1 MGRITLEKL
10 RAMGK
15 PAPEAQAPSS
25 VLGTTLSSLERVGRL
40 IGAYGGAGIATS
52 LPGWAGRFIPGVR
65 DWLPDPLDIPEAAR
79 QFVDVSMQGDVD
91 AGIEAYQD
99 AMAAGP
105 GFWGASEAITGA
117 IAPVGAAAVGGRVL
131 AAAPQLGR
139 FAPYAVGLG
148 KTLRAPWEIE
158 EAIGRGAMLPFKAGA
173 RWLRGTPPPTA
184 PLAETVQEVALD
196 VPPSVVERVVPT
208 TRRAEIPTPLERAR
222 VKQAQGEIDIGE
234 QAHEVRGRE
243 SKIAHDKYRVE
254 YITGKV
260 RDLENAMNLDPSEL
274 SDIPG
279 YSYFENQVIRARQ
292 QLEIPSVRMRVTK
305 GDRRVSAAAKDVLR
319 KADEMLADL
328 KGKATLV
335 QKDLERSELMVRG
348 PRAKQA
354 SLQYQQDM
362 RESEMLQMPGSGL
375 VDEADDLVG
384 LPLPEEQVAPP
395 MPTEGPSGQY
405 GPEGPLMTDLQDIGE
420 VIDIS
425 QRPDVGRK
433 LANFPVI
440 KQIYGPLNR
449 AAVAGKVELQ
459 ALVGRAILMS
469 QGQQKTQA
477 AMSRL
482 RELGSFEDVFGKVDK
497 DTGLIA
503 EDPVK
508 GAGILPWGGREM
520 RLSGRTPGMVNP
532 LAKLAPNDIRTR
544 PDDFAGITT
553 QKQKDWI
560 KVAQDIE
567 DAKLKFLDDN
577 GIDVN
582 ELGFD
587 EGGVYAGRR
596 VYAKK
601 DSSGRIISTQ
611 SFSSQPGPGRVGS
624 KMTSEGERQFATQ
637 AEALKEGY
645 MYLPEDE
652 ALALNVQ
659 AAYNKVANKKFLD
672 WLQATIPDTLP
683 EGEAGLTMRK
693 LSAEE
698 YKKIRFGEEYVGDLG
713 PGFAGDVF
721 GGDRAGEAKKA
732 LEAGLHP
739 QFSNA
744 LGKVNKVN
752 ALGRFF
758 TLAADVSPFNIQLL
772 FLSGYR
778 PGIVYTKALPG
789 FFKAMVN
796 PEFHQAYMNKHR
808 ATLARH
814 NILTTLQ
821 GNEMTEAME
830 KGGILHSRAVTPIRK
845 LFEPFQ
851 RGFNTAL
858 DVAGVELAEGLEHLA
873 KNADGS
879 VDAAKMADVDA
890 FINEIRGLASS
901 QTVGASAQVRQ
912 WETTLLLAPRYNRA
926 IAALLWDATLGVV
939 ETVGRGGPQT
949 MRTRL
954 ARDAMVKSMSGLM
967 ALNTAITTGRYM
979 LRVDRDDWNMADLQ
993 DDIGEHLDPRSS
1005 RFFTWDVGGRN
1016 IGPGTKVRSV
1026 IQLLGRSFTDPSAF
1040 DPRNIDDAGGL
1051 YQFAMNNPTVKF
1063 LRGSLAPVP
1072 SGATDILSGYT
1083 YIGEPTRGE
1092 IGDPKTYLNAA
1103 TEVVLPDIM
1112 PIWTQ
1117 ALLLEGGSIRE
1128 RAVGAGVEF
1137 IGGRGSPMS
1146 TTQRMQ
1152 EMHRLDPATR
1162 DTPYEELSL
1171 SQLDEYSD
1179 RVVEETGD
1187 RAYRG
1192 PRGKDLM
1199 ERDRIKQLAVA
1210 DMAKAA
1216 THLKDTPFSKG
1227 HLGKYVREEVGR
1239 IERNKFRE
1247 LYGKWNEDLQRMQ
1260 GGVYERLYPGRKRDE
1275 PEKDTRAHILWRY
1288 YKMYDD
1294 ATVKEE
1300 VAPSVEGMPATT
1312 KEGSLDFEKLK
1323 LEADLWGSLDEG
1335 EREWLLNSIRR
1346 DEQDYPPAIQQ
1357 MKHAKRWLG
1366 AVKVDLEGIPTGYWD
1381 IPEHPSVKKV
1391 MRLAVPELS
1400 TEEIDYWFDATSSVK
1415 EGLEVQPLYRRLA
1428 QVKSQMERGTG
1439 PATGLIKQFKLQ
1451 FLNAAP
1457 EGWYSTMLMYG
1468 YHVYGEG
1475 RGLDAM
1481 REAYMEGAPLP
1492 TVPYEEL
1499 YEESK
1504 MAMNGVGVP

>member
-1 MGRITLEKL
+1 
-10 RAMGK
+10 
-15 PAPEAQAPSS
+15 
-25 VLGTTLSSLERVGRL
+25 
-40 IGAYGGAGIATS
+40 
-52 LPGWAGRFIPGVR
+52 
-65 DWLPDPLDIPEAAR
+65 
-79 QFVDVSMQGDVD
+79 
-91 AGIEAYQD
+91 
-99 AMAAGP
+99 
-105 GFWGASEAITGA
+105 
-117 IAPVGAAAVGGRVL
+117 
-131 AAAPQLGR
+131 
-139 FAPYAVGLG
+139 
-148 KTLRAPWEIE
+148 
-158 EAIGRGAMLPFKAGA
+158 
-173 RWLRGTPPPTA
+173 
-184 PLAETVQEVALD
+184 
-196 VPPSVVERVVPT
+196 
-208 TRRAEIPTPLERAR
+208 
-222 VKQAQGEIDIGE
+222 
-234 QAHEVRGRE
+234 
-243 SKIAHDKYRVE
+243 
-254 YITGKV
+254 
-260 RDLENAMNLDPSEL
+260 
-274 SDIPG
+274 
-279 YSYFENQVIRARQ
+279 
-292 QLEIPSVRMRVTK
+292 
-305 GDRRVSAAAKDVLR
+305 
-319 KADEMLADL
+319 
-328 KGKATLV
+328 
-335 QKDLERSELMVRG
+335 
-348 PRAKQA
+348 
-354 SLQYQQDM
+354 
-362 RESEMLQMPGSGL
+362 
-375 VDEADDLVG
+375 
-384 LPLPEEQVAPP
+384 
-395 MPTEGPSGQY
+395 
-405 GPEGPLMTDLQDIGE
+405 
-420 VIDIS
+420 
-425 QRPDVGRK
+425 
-433 LANFPVI
+433 
-440 KQIYGPLNR
+440 
-449 AAVAGKVELQ
+449 
-459 ALVGRAILMS
+459 
-469 QGQQKTQA
+469 
-477 AMSRL
+477 
-482 RELGSFEDVFGKVDK
+482 
-497 DTGLIA
+497 
-503 EDPVK
+503 
-508 GAGILPWGGREM
+508 
-520 RLSGRTPGMVNP
+520 
-532 LAKLAPNDIRTR
+532 
-544 PDDFAGITT
+544 
-553 QKQKDWI
+553 
-560 KVAQDIE
+560 
-567 DAKLKFLDDN
+567 
-577 GIDVN
+577 
-582 ELGFD
+582 
-587 EGGVYAGRR
+587 
-596 VYAKK
+596 
-601 DSSGRIISTQ
+601 
-611 SFSSQPGPGRVGS
+611 
-624 KMTSEGERQFATQ
+624 
-637 AEALKEGY
+637 

-1300 VAPSVEGMPATT
+1300 VAPSVEGMPAT
-1312 KEGSLDFEKLK
+1312 KAGSLDFEKLDK